1 MFKKTVVRF
10 IIIGVVVLLACYS
23 LYWTVA
29 YHSFSAEKR
38 EALRADGSLDKYE
51 RRIIRLGLDL
61 QGGMHI
67 VMEVDLPKL
76 IESLASNKT
85 PQFMALLDEANNE
98 AIANEADFFD
108 VFRRK
113 INESDIKLVRHF
125 NGRGFKNDEIIK
137 SLEDEAKDAVDRA
150 MEVIRNRVDQFGVS
164 EPSIQ
169 KSGKYRIIV
178 ELAGIQDISRAKELI
193 QSTAL
198 LEFILLKDAAVT
210 QQFITAV
217 DNYLKTGKPIEVIP
231 ETHEEADS
239 IVALKESKDKAISV
253 DELLGITSP
262 EAGLT
267 AERADTGLI
276 VDEEIYK
283 DRPFSSLLRNI
294 DNQIGVPERNVY
306 AVKKIL
312 EDPNVKKLIPFDSK
326 FLWSAKPERRTL
338 QDGRTEN
345 FYILYHVHN
354 EPALLGKYV
363 TKASASV
370 GGAGSQSSGRPI
382 VNINMN
388 SEGAR
393 IFAKVTGANIGKQ
406 LAVVLDDKVYT
417 APFIKVKIPDGS
429 AYIEGMADMEE
440 AKDIAIVLRAG
451 ALPAPMTI
459 VEERT
464 VGPSLGK
471 DSIAV
476 GIRVGIFALLVIM
489 LFMFFYYRRSGLLAD
504 MALILNLVFTLAI
517 MAMLRATLTLPG
529 IAGLVLTIGMAV
541 DANVL
546 IFERIRE
553 ELERGKT
560 VSAAVSNGY
569 SRALSAILDSNI
581 TTLLTAIILMQTGTG
596 PVKGFAVTLFWGIAS
611 SMFTAIF
618 VTRTFFNWRIEKH
631 AVKTL
636 SI

>member
-1 MFKKTVVRF
+1 
-10 IIIGVVVLLACYS
+10 
-23 LYWTVA
+23 
-29 YHSFSAEKR
+29 
-38 EALRADGSLDKYE
+38 
-51 RRIIRLGLDL
+51 
-61 QGGMHI
+61 
-67 VMEVDLPKL
+67 
-76 IESLASNKT
+76 
-85 PQFMALLDEANNE
+85 
-98 AIANEADFFD
+98 
-108 VFRRK
+108 
-113 INESDIKLVRHF
+113 
-125 NGRGFKNDEIIK
+125 
-137 SLEDEAKDAVDRA
+137 
-150 MEVIRNRVDQFGVS
+150 
-164 EPSIQ
+164 
-169 KSGKYRIIV
+169 
-178 ELAGIQDISRAKELI
+178 
-193 QSTAL
+193 
-198 LEFILLKDAAVT
+198 
-210 QQFITAV
+210 
-217 DNYLKTGKPIEVIP
+217 
-231 ETHEEADS
+231 
-239 IVALKESKDKAISV
+239 
-253 DELLGITSP
+253 
-262 EAGLT
+262 
-267 AERADTGLI
+267 
-276 VDEEIYK
+276 
-283 DRPFSSLLRNI
+283 
-294 DNQIGVPERNVY
+294 
-306 AVKKIL
+306 
-312 EDPNVKKLIPFDSK
+312 
-326 FLWSAKPERRTL
+326 
-338 QDGRTEN
+338 
-345 FYILYHVHN
+345 
-354 EPALLGKYV
+354 
-363 TKASASV
+363 
-370 GGAGSQSSGRPI
+370 GAGSQSSGQPI
-382 VNINMN
+382 VNISMN

-417 APFIKVKIPDGS
+417 APYIRVKIPDGS
-429 AYIEGMADMEE
+429 AYIEGMSDMEE

-476 GIRVGIFALLVIM
+476 GIRVGISALLVIM

-504 MALILNLVFTLAI
+504 MALILNMVFTLAI

-560 VSAAVSNGY
+560 VSAAVSTGY

-631 AVKTL
+631 AIKTL